1 MIQQVKDIR
10 NFLILGSGTLGLR
23 VGLRAALSGFD
34 TVIYDIDEAVFA
46 KAATFQDQILGQLQQ
61 AGSITSTDALDA
73 KARIRFTTNAE
84 EAASMADFVNESV
97 TEDLAVK
104 KAVWS
109 QFGTLCPPHTLFT
122 TNTSY
127 LLPSWFA
134 AETGRPAQFCAFHFH
149 DVFTA
154 NVVDIMPHAQTD
166 PRLVEL
172 LTELGKKLLQT
183 PVLVRK
189 ESPGY
194 IFNAMLVSLIGA
206 AGALVTGE
214 VSSVEDVDRSWMGN
228 FKMPQGPFGILDVIG
243 LDTAWHVTRNLPDA
257 KSKLFAALLKTY
269 IDQGK
274 LGIKTG
280 EGFYRYPNPSYRN
293 KDFVQG

>member
-214 VSSVEDVDRSWMGN
+214 VSSVEDVDR
-228 FKMPQGPFGILDVIG
+228 K
-243 LDTAWHVTRNLPDA
+243 
-257 KSKLFAALLKTY
+257 
-269 IDQGK
+269 
-274 LGIKTG
+274 
-280 EGFYRYPNPSYRN
+280 RYVR
-293 KDFVQG
+293 FR